1 MHQSDRTSSPHPA
14 RSTLLAALLLTGVL
28 ASAGAASITIL
39 PLGDSITHGSFDP
52 QTGST
57 HLSYRYWLWTGLR
70 ANGYDVDFVGSL
82 STPNFSIAF
91 DNDNEGHA
99 GYTSGEVL
107 GSLPTWLAASDPPAI
122 ALVHIG
128 TNDVIAGI
136 PPSETVRN
144 LSGIV
149 SLLRAR
155 NPGVAVLIARLIPTS
170 SEEVNRAIVVLNEEI
185 GGLQSLDRPGSP
197 VIVVDQF
204 SGYDGVR
211 DNRAGGV
218 HPSES
223 GEAKMAARWMEAL
236 VRLLPARTA
245 PTVTPTTIA
254 PTAAPGSPARPWTR
268 SRSGMPGSL
277 VPANPGD
284 AAGTVAVTPTPDEGR
299 SESSPPIAIRPFGH
313 TIAGDRR
320 SAFR

>member
-1 MHQSDRTSSPHPA
+1 MHQSDRTNTPHPA
-14 RSTLLAALLLTGVL
+14 RGTLLAALLLMGVL
-28 ASAGAASITIL
+28 ASTGAASTTIM

-52 QTGST
+52 QTGSV
-57 HLSYRYWLWTGLR
+57 HLSYRYWLWTDLR

-82 STPNFSIAF
+82 STPNFTIAF

-107 GSLPTWLAASDPPAI
+107 ESLPTWLAASDPPAI
-122 ALVHIG
+122 ALVHLG
-128 TNDVIAGI
+128 TNDVTAGI
-136 PPSETVRN
+136 PPSQTVRN

-170 SEEVNRAIVVLNEEI
+170 SEELNRAIVVLNEEI

-211 DNRAGGV
+211 DNQGGGV

-236 VRLLPARTA
+236 LPLLPVRTV
-245 PTVTPTTIA
+245 PTAA
-254 PTAAPGSPARPWTR
+254 PTAAPGPAVRPRTR
-268 SRSGMPGSL
+268 SRSSMPHGLSP
-277 VPANPGD
+277 VHPGD
-284 AAGTVAVTPTPDEGR
+284 AVGTVAVTPPPNERR
-299 SESSPPIAIRPFGH
+299 SEDALPTAVRPFGRH
-313 TIAGDRR
+313 TAGDRR
-320 SAFR
+320 AFAFR

>member
-1 MHQSDRTSSPHPA
+1 MHQSDRTSPPHPA
-14 RSTLLAALLLTGVL
+14 RGTLIAALLLTGVL
-28 ASAGAASITIL
+28 ASAGAASTTIL

-52 QTGST
+52 QTGSA

-99 GYTSGEVL
+99 GHTSGEVL

-122 ALVHIG
+122 ALVHLG
-128 TNDVIAGI
+128 TNDAIAGI

-170 SEEVNRAIVVLNEEI
+170 SEEVNRALVVLNEEI

-211 DNRAGGV
+211 DNRDGGV
-218 HPSES
+218 HPSAS

-236 VRLLPARTA
+236 LPLLPV
-245 PTVTPTTIA
+245 PTV
-254 PTAAPGSPARPWTR
+254 PTAAPTATPGPAVRPWTR
-268 SRSGMPGSL
+268 SRSSMPDGLS
-277 VPANPGD
+277 PAHPGD
-284 AAGTVAVTPTPDEGR
+284 AVGTVAVTPPPNERR
-299 SESSPPIAIRPFGH
+299 SEGFLPAAARPFGRH
-313 TIAGDRR
+313 TTGDRR
-320 SAFR
+320 SAIR